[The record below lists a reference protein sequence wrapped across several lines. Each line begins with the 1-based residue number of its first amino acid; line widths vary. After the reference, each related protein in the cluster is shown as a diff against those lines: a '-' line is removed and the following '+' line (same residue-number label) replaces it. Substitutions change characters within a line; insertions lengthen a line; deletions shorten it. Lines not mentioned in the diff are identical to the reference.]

1 MIPDFTKVALTGGG
15 PAPAGADAWAS
26 AVQEQT
32 GKSPADLV
40 WDTPEGIAVKP
51 LYTADD
57 LDGLGFLSTY
67 PGAPPFLRGPYPTM
81 YVTQP

>member
-1 MIPDFTKVALTGGG
+1 MIPDFTEVALTGGE
-15 PAPAGADAWAS
+15 PAPAGVDAWAS

-51 LYTADD
+51 LYTAED

-67 PGAPPFLRGPYPTM
+67 PGVAPFLRGPYPTM